1 MEEMLNLVSKQIFSL
16 QIEGR
21 ITESESRR
29 LTRMLENNE
38 SLGGKDANM
47 NEGQIRKEI
56 LKILDSNAIRVCI
69 PPTNQSDDISSPL
82 DTFLVLKKRQTYK
95 KGNNIENMQILKKI
109 TQESDSDTDSQ

>member
-1 MEEMLNLVSKQIFSL
+1 MEELSNLVSKQISSL

-29 LTRMLENNE
+29 LVRVLESNG
-38 SLGGKDANM
+38 SLGEKDGSL

-56 LKILDSNAIRVCI
+56 LKILDNNAIRVCI
-69 PPTNQSDDISSPL
+69 PPANQSDDISSPL

-109 TQESDSDTDSQ
+109 TQESDSETDSQ